1 MARRPNIGRA
11 ELEILHYVH
20 DHHPV
25 TVRDVAEHVS
35 KTKGHG
41 RTTVLNV
48 IARLSSKGYLTRKRV
63 EGVYRY
69 SPRVPKAQ
77 LLRSLVSDFVDKA
90 LGGSLSPFV
99 AYLAEDARVSEKE
112 LEELKRIVRELEPQR
127 GSAAKGEAAEG

>member
-25 TVRDVAEHVS
+25 TVRDVADHVS
-35 KTKGHG
+35 KTKGHA

-48 IARLSSKGYLTRKRV
+48 MARLSRKGYLTRKRV
-63 EGVYRY
+63 EGVYHY

-99 AYLAEDARVSEKE
+99 AYLAEDARVSEQE
-112 LEELKRIVRELEPQR
+112 LEELKRIVSELEPQR
-127 GSAAKGEAAEG
+127 GSGAKGEAAGG

>member
-63 EGVYRY
+63 GGVYHY

-112 LEELKRIVRELEPQR
+112 LEELKRIVSELEPQ
-127 GSAAKGEAAEG
+127 KKNGERSMPNE